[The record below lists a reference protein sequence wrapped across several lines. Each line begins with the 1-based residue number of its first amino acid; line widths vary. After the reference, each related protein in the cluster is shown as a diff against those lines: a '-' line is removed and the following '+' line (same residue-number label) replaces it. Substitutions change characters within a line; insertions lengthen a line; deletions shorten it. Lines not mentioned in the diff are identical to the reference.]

1 MCQMGVL
8 TLPSSSRTG
17 QAGSEAVSAQPTVA
31 TSDPHCKGQYRAADY
46 WDCAVQPSD
55 CSVSTL
61 TVLVDTNI
69 RYITVVLLCSLLR
82 PLIRIVNILHVWWK
96 TQLGNSSE
104 RTIDERVLV
113 LK

>member
-8 TLPSSSRTG
+8 TLPWSSRTG
-17 QAGSEAVSAQPTVA
+17 QAGSEAVSAQPTVVI
-31 TSDPHCKGQYRAADY
+31 SDPHCKGQYRAADY

-82 PLIRIVNILHVWWK
+82 PLIRIVNILHVW
-96 TQLGNSSE
+96 
-104 RTIDERVLV
+104 
-113 LK
+113 

>member
-46 WDCAVQPSD
+46 WDCG
-55 CSVSTL
+55 
-61 TVLVDTNI
+61 TVLCSQV
-69 RYITVVLLCSLLR
+69 TVLS
-82 PLIRIVNILHVWWK
+82 
-96 TQLGNSSE
+96 QL
-104 RTIDERVLV
+104 
-113 LK
+113 